1 MSSQLLVSRSLTGSR
16 AVKLRKARVH
26 RGTTHYA
33 LRKVR
38 FLSLGIGYAAVRSFV
53 LRTGPPLHNV
63 RGDSPPG
70 TPRRNHPSILY
81 IYTLTYYIPLS

>member
-53 LRTGPPLHNV
+53 LRTGPPLHTYARRAP
-63 RGDSPPG
+63 RGGIPKVPTLAISLSPLMNPK
-70 TPRRNHPSILY
+70 
-81 IYTLTYYIPLS
+81 